1 MANLQAYLGET
12 GQPTLPVLNR
22 IKSILIQVLRGVPF
36 VLGYLK
42 GKSKDDT
49 VQGQSKQLKLL
60 YPH

>member
-12 GQPTLPVLNR
+12 GQPTLPVINR

-49 VQGQSKQLKLL
+49 VQGQSK
-60 YPH
+60 